1 MNIFRAYR
9 FRMYPTEKQM
19 IQINKT
25 FGCTRYV
32 YNHFL
37 EEKKK
42 EYEMTGKSKSAYGM
56 NKELTILRKEYDWL
70 KEIDVCALQASVF
83 AVDDAFKGFYNGK
96 GYPRFK
102 CKGKHDSYKINNV
115 KNIYKSKS
123 YESIRLDLKNK
134 VITLPK
140 LKDVKIRGY
149 RNEKYILG
157 DIKSATIAKE
167 ANRYYVSV
175 LVEERIYAPTITP
188 SSIVG
193 MDLGIKDMIVTS
205 NNEKIKNTINI
216 KEKRLK
222 GLQKYLS
229 RKVKGSKNYNK
240 IKIKIQRL
248 YLKIK
253 TARKHLIHDIT
264 NKLIEENDIIV
275 TENLDVKSMYQEHNI
290 AKHLNK
296 NPLGEII
303 RVLKYKSLW
312 KGKKVIQIDKYYP
325 SSQICNICDYKNKE
339 VKDLSVRNWECPRCH
354 RVHDRD
360 INASINIMF
369 EGVKLYMRELEQA

>member
-1 MNIFRAYR
+1 
-9 FRMYPTEKQM
+9 
-19 IQINKT
+19 
-25 FGCTRYV
+25 
-32 YNHFL
+32 
-37 EEKKK
+37 
-42 EYEMTGKSKSAYGM
+42 
-56 NKELTILRKEYDWL
+56 
-70 KEIDVCALQASVF
+70 
-83 AVDDAFKGFYNGK
+83 
-96 GYPRFK
+96 
-102 CKGKHDSYKINNV
+102 
-115 KNIYKSKS
+115 
-123 YESIRLDLKNK
+123 
-134 VITLPK
+134 
-140 LKDVKIRGY
+140 
-149 RNEKYILG
+149 
-157 DIKSATIAKE
+157 
-167 ANRYYVSV
+167 
-175 LVEERIYAPTITP
+175 
-188 SSIVG
+188 
-193 MDLGIKDMIVTS
+193 MIVTS

-339 VKDLSVRNWECPRCH
+339 VKYLSVRSWECPRCH
-354 RVHDRD
+354 NMHDRD
-360 INASINIMF
+360 INANINIMF
-369 EGVKLYMRELEQA
+369 EGVKLYMRELEQV